1 MWNLAEEG
9 GRIIFLNLSPS
20 VFETYTTW
28 NVLLGLIVLWM
39 SAYCATQTQVQRYTS
54 IGSLRGARKAL
65 LLNIPGVALLLLL
78 SVLSGLILFAVYGKC
93 DPRLKGDI
101 TRADQVLAP
110 ARM

>member
-54 IGSLRGARKAL
+54 IGSLHGARK
-65 LLNIPGVALLLLL
+65 
-78 SVLSGLILFAVYGKC
+78 
-93 DPRLKGDI
+93 
-101 TRADQVLAP
+101 
-110 ARM
+110 